1 MASEF
6 SLKVVTPD
14 DTFYD
19 GEVEMIVVRTTK
31 GDKGILKG
39 HIPFVSGIPVGT
51 LKIKKDGNFK
61 EAKIAEGFVN
71 VDQNKTV
78 ILTESAEWI

>member
-6 SLKVVTPD
+6 SLKVVTPSN
-14 DTFYD
+14 TFYD
-19 GEVEMIVVRTTK
+19 GDVEMIVVRTTK
-31 GDKGILKG
+31 VLKG

-51 LKIKKDGNFK
+51 LKIKKEGSFK
-61 EAKIAEGFVN
+61 EAKIAEGFIN
-71 VDQNKTV
+71 VTQDKTV